1 MSESPLPTEEEIIE
15 ELKESA
21 EDYDLVSGELVEE
34 LYSMEKDYSTMERRH
49 GITRDVRQL
58 IEEHADTDEV

>member
-1 MSESPLPTEEEIIE
+1 MSDNPLPTEEEIIE
-15 ELKESA
+15 KLKESA
-21 EDYDLVSGELVEE
+21 EDYDLVSEELVEE

-58 IEEHADTDEV
+58 IKGHPDTDEV